1 MQNSKQ
7 LAVMFLLGA
16 GLVGGALG
24 FTADRVWGRDTTCRD
39 PRSSKELLYDRLE
52 LTAAQ
57 REAWDG
63 ILDDRHN
70 QYQTLL
76 KPIRPQ
82 MDSVRMRARAQMRA
96 LLTTPEQ
103 RERFEAILRE
113 PRPNDRNDKR
123 ENSK

>member
-16 GLVGGALG
+16 VLVGGALG
-24 FTADRVWGRDTTCRD
+24 FTADRVWGRETACRD
-39 PRSSKELLYDRLE
+39 PRSSKDLLYDRLQ
-52 LTAAQ
+52 LTATQ
-57 REAWDG
+57 RAAWDA
-63 ILDDRHN
+63 ILDDRHA
-70 QYQTLL
+70 QYQALF

-82 MDSVRMRARAQMRA
+82 MDSIRLRARAQMRA

-113 PRPNDRNDKR
+113 PKPNEKR
-123 ENSK
+123 ETSK

>member
-16 GLVGGALG
+16 FLVGGALG
-24 FTADRVWGRDTTCRD
+24 FTADRVWGRDSACRD
-39 PRSSKELLYDRLE
+39 PRSSRALLYDRLE
-52 LTAAQ
+52 LTSDQ
-57 REAWDG
+57 RIAWDG
-63 ILDDRHN
+63 ILDDRHR
-70 QYQTLL
+70 QFDSLF
-76 KPIRPQ
+76 KPIKPQ
-82 MDSVRMRARAQMRA
+82 MDSIRLRARAQMRA

-113 PRPNDRNDKR
+113 PRPNDKR